1 MTEDAWGPLIVAV
14 STIALYVVAYLVVLR
29 RSGEYD
35 RGYGDGQADLRRALK
50 SRRE

>member
-1 MTEDAWGPLIVAV
+1 MTEDAWGPLIVAA
-14 STIALYVVAYLVVLR
+14 STLALYAVGYLLVLR

-35 RGYGDGQADLRRALK
+35 RGYRDGQADLRRALK